1 MRYFYTVVFYL
12 LLPVILLRLWIKNRK
27 KPGALKHWHERLGL
41 GLRPTPT
48 QVIWLHA
55 VSVGE
60 SIAAT
65 PLIKQLRQRY
75 PDIPIVVTGETI
87 GGAER
92 IRAGLGDQVY
102 QLYAPYDVPCALKK
116 FFQALQPRLIIL
128 MEMELWPNLLAEA
141 RQRNVPVILA
151 NARLSARSALGYHRI
166 LSVTEEM
173 FLGLT
178 QVIAQTQKDAD
189 RFIALGLPAERTHVT
204 GSIKFDLELPE
215 QLAEKAQALRALWG
229 EERWVWIAA
238 STQDGEEE
246 QIIEAFTQVREKLG
260 RRVLLV
266 SVPRH
271 PERAPRIEA
280 LYQRHGYQVVKR
292 SDQRPCTMETDV
304 FLGDSMGELLIFYA
318 ASDLAFVGGSL
329 IEHGGQNPLEPA
341 AVGLPILTGPHTFN
355 FAVIT
360 EQLLARGAEIK
371 VSNATQL
378 AENVIALLS
387 DAERCRAMGCEAKKF
402 VEENKGSL
410 LKHRQILDKWLE
422 TV

>member
-27 KPGALKHWHERLGL
+27 KPAALQHWHERLGL

-48 QVIWLHA
+48 QCIWLHA

-60 SIAAT
+60 SIAAV
-65 PLIKQLRQRY
+65 PLIKQLKQGY
-75 PDIPIVVTGETI
+75 PQIPIVVTGETI

-92 IRAGLGDQVY
+92 IQAALGDQVH

-128 MEMELWPNLLAEA
+128 METELWPNLLAEA
-141 RQRNVPVILA
+141 QQRNVPVVVA

-166 LSVTEEM
+166 LSVTQEM
-173 FLGLT
+173 LSGLG
-178 QVIAQTQKDAD
+178 QVIAQTQEDAN
-189 RFIALGLPAERTHVT
+189 RFIALGLPAERAHVT

-215 QLAEKAQALRALWG
+215 QLAEKAQTLRALWG

-238 STQDGEEE
+238 STHEGEEE
-246 QIIEAFTQVREKLG
+246 QIIEAFTQVRAKLG

-271 PERAPRIEA
+271 VDRVPRLEA
-280 LYQRHGYQVVKR
+280 LYQRQGYQTLKR
-292 SDQRPCTMETDV
+292 SDHQPCTVETDV
-304 FLGDSMGELLIFYA
+304 FLGDTMGELLTFYA

-329 IEHGGQNPLEPA
+329 VERGGQNPLEPA
-341 AVGLPILTGPHTFN
+341 AVGVPILTGPHTFN
-355 FAVIT
+355 FLLIT
-360 EQLLARGAEIK
+360 EQLLARGGEIK
-371 VSNATQL
+371 IENAAQL

-387 DAERCRAMGCEAKKF
+387 DSARRQEMGDKAKKF
-402 VEENKGSL
+402 VEENKGAV
-410 LKHRQILDKWLE
+410 LKHRQLLDKWLE
-422 TV
+422 TA